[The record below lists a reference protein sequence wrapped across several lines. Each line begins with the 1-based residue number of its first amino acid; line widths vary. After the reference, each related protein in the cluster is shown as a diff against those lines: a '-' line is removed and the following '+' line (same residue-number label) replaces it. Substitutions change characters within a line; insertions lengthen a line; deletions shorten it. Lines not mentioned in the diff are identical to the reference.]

1 MATSRWKRL
10 AASFERGELIRFGGL
25 MGVVVLLHVV
35 GFGLFIHYNSISK
48 YHSISD
54 SHGTLLYAGA
64 ASLAYVFGLR
74 HAFDADHI
82 AAIDDTTRLL
92 LQKGR
97 KPLGVG
103 LAFSLGH
110 SSVVLGLSVGVAFA
124 ANAAAHFQS
133 SFAATGGVIGSLV
146 SGTFLYI
153 VAAFNFVILAG
164 IWKVW
169 RTVKSGTYEA
179 DRLEELLASR
189 GFMNR
194 IFKGRYNKFISHSW
208 QMYPVGFLFG
218 LGFDTATEVGLLGL
232 SASAAAGAGKTGV
245 TMPPLA
251 IIALPIIFAA
261 GMSLMDT
268 IDGAFMAKAY
278 SWAFGNPV
286 RKIYYNISTTGLS
299 IFVAFAVGTLELVDV
314 LTSELGVDNEEPWS
328 ALNAIDLNKIGYYI
342 VGIFLATWI
351 GSVLWWKFRRLE
363 ERYTM
368 PSPAQAADAA
378 VSVLDQATLDPA
390 ALSQERLAEIRDALH
405 HELHHH
411 GLRHRHPRR
420 ESPALSQT

>member
-1 MATSRWKRL
+1 ML
-10 AASFERGELIRFGGL
+10 L
-25 MGVVVLLHVV
+25 GVVAALHVI
-35 GFGLFIHYNSISK
+35 GFGLFIHYNGIQK

-82 AAIDDTTRLL
+82 SAIDDTTRLL

-110 SSVVLGLSVGVAFA
+110 STVVMAMCVGVAFA
-124 ANAAAHFQS
+124 ANAAVRFES
-133 SFAATGGVIGSLV
+133 SFADTGGLIGTLV
-146 SGTFLYI
+146 SGTFLYV

-164 IWKVW
+164 IVKVW
-169 RTVKSGTYEA
+169 RQVRSGTYEEQ
-179 DRLEELLASR
+179 RLEELLSSR

-194 IFKGRYNKFISHSW
+194 IFKGRYNKFINHSW
-208 QMYPVGFLFG
+208 QMYPVGILFG
-218 LGFDTATEVGLLGL
+218 LGFDTATEVALLGI
-232 SASAAAGAGKTGV
+232 SASAAAGAGVAGV
-245 TMPPLA
+245 TLPPLA
-251 IIALPIIFAA
+251 IIALPFIFAA

-268 IDGAFMAKAY
+268 IDGIFMSKAY

-286 RKIYYNISTTGLS
+286 RKIYYNITTTGMS
-299 IFVAFAVGTLELVDV
+299 IFVAFVVGTLELSGV
-314 LTSELGVDNEEPWS
+314 LTDKLGIADREPWKT
-328 ALNAIDLNKIGYYI
+328 LNGIDLNKIGYFI
-342 VGIFLATWI
+342 VGIFLATWV

-363 ERYTM
+363 ERYT
-368 PSPAQAADAA
+368 PALGAGAA
-378 VSVLDQATLDPA
+378 VASLDQVSIDPA
-390 ALSQERLAEIRDALH
+390 RLTPERLASIRMAIH

-411 GLRHRHPRR
+411 GLRHGHR
-420 ESPALSQT
+420 PASAPEQARA